1 MAKRGAVI
9 DMGRHKPVQS
19 SWRSMDTLAYS
30 RSYEPEVRPEF
41 RCFVT
46 GQQAAAQAAYEQREA
61 MALLDKMIADCD

>member
-9 DMGRHKPVQS
+9 DMGRHKPVKS

-46 GQQAAAQAAYEQREA
+46 GQQANMQAAYEQREA
-61 MALLDKMIADCD
+61 MSLLDKMIADCD

>member
-46 GQQAAAQAAYEQREA
+46 GQQANMQAAYEQREA
-61 MALLDKMIADCD
+61 MSLLDKMIADCD